1 MQKMSLPAFGSVMTA
16 IVASLCCLGPVL
28 VALLGVGSIGAFAVF
43 ESYRP
48 YLIGA
53 TGVLLG
59 AAFYIVYKKREV
71 RCEDGTCK
79 IEDAGKWNKIGV
91 WSATFL
97 AVIAIAFPYL
107 GVAPPSSTNVTVQ
120 SKAVVSLGI
129 EGMDCKACAVGIEGS
144 LASIHG
150 VHKARINF
158 EKGSGVVEYD
168 STLVKPDAL
177 IGRVKENGFTA
188 TIIEHK
194 KGN

>member
-1 MQKMSLPAFGSVMTA
+1 MTA
-16 IVASLCCLGPVL
+16 IVASLCCIGPVL

-48 YLIGA
+48 YFIGA
-53 TGVLLG
+53 TVVLLG
-59 AAFYIVYKKREV
+59 AAFYIVYRKREV

-79 IEDAGKWNKIGV
+79 IEDAGRWNKIGV

-107 GVAPPSSTNVTVQ
+107 GVAPPSSTNMTVQ

-129 EGMDCKACAVGIEGS
+129 EGMDCKACAAGMEGS
-144 LASIHG
+144 LASMHG
-150 VHKARINF
+150 VHKAHINF
-158 EKGSGVVEYD
+158 EKGVGIVEYD
-168 STLVKPDAL
+168 SALVKPEAL
-177 IGRVKENGFTA
+177 IGRVKKNRFTA